1 MTAPRAREQADP
13 PSPPDR
19 RPPRRGGGSSPSTY
33 AASAAGRAAGPAR
46 LSGARPGLARS
57 ARALAVA
64 ALLAL
69 AGALA
74 LALPAPAQ
82 AQDVITLV
90 SNLNQDVT
98 SRNSSGPRAQGFTTG
113 SHSAGYVLS
122 SVDVVSADNGASSF
136 TAKVCTVDING
147 YPTST
152 CTNLTPPGS
161 FAAGTLAFTAPT
173 NTVLEGGTPY
183 AVELRPG
190 SETVTFSVTNN
201 NSEDSGKADGWSI
214 ADDSSFFSSSTNLWT
229 PSDQSHRIAVKGYKV
244 PLPELDV
251 ASVATTGIDIDLKF
265 TQPVDDDNLPPTSAF
280 TVNVGG
286 VSATVAGIQKIS
298 VLPKVIALT
307 VSPVILRGETVELI
321 YTDPTSGDDANAI
334 QDLDGNDADSFSTGA
349 DGLPA
354 VGNGSRQAPTPTK
367 TEVSTDGSTI
377 KLTFKKD
384 LNHPTYGSTIRGAF
398 TVTVNGTDNN
408 VANAIG
414 ANDTVT
420 LSVSTVIGAGQVV
433 VVSYDSSD
441 AGTEG
446 LAYPGGL
453 IVPDFTTG
461 RGGVPAVD
469 NKSTVDRTPPAL
481 TAATVAATGSSVTL
495 TFDENV
501 VAAVGTL
508 PSALADAFTVTVD
521 GVDQGVTG
529 VTTLARTQVTLAVG
543 SAIHQ
548 GQTVTVSYD
557 FSVAGTNAL
566 VDDANNDVA
575 SFTTGEN
582 SVPAVTNN
590 STVASA
596 KLVSV
601 TVPANGRTFTLTFD
615 KALNAASTGLADQFT
630 ATADGIEK
638 RITGSAGLNIA
649 DDNFTLLFSSSA
661 TVYKDE
667 AVVVTYEKPTGSDG
681 LTDQANDLSVVS
693 FTTGQYGVPA
703 VTNNST
709 VVAPPRLTSAEVQAR
724 GDEIYL
730 GFSEGL
736 DVPATVAQA
745 LKDAFTVTVDG
756 VEREFDDL
764 EFFGLGDSFV
774 KLTFTTAPI
783 QEGTAVVVSYDAS
796 AAGTSALEGG
806 NSNKV
811 ADFTTG
817 AGGVVAV
824 TNNSTVSS
832 DATLSGLT
840 VSINNAASVALVAV
854 ALSPAFDSAIE
865 AYSVSVAKNRS
876 VVSFMPT
883 PSQTGATVAYFDA
896 DDMALVDAGTTTSDL
911 DAGHQV
917 NTAVGVNVVKVKVT
931 APDKTTEKTYTVTVT
946 RELPTLHSAGVQ
958 ANGTSF
964 VLEFQSNFP
973 SGTGSLSAAAVAA
986 FTVTADGVERE
997 ITGIVQEISDHILNI
1012 TLSTAIYK
1020 DQAVVVSYDSAAAGA
1035 DAIEDTD
1042 GNAFQSFTSGED
1054 GVDAA
1059 LNNSTQTFP
1068 TPSTPTNFSATEGDK
1083 RVILAWDPPAATAP
1097 VTKHQYRYKTTG
1109 DYDDADWTDIPD
1121 SGPGG
1126 ANEAG
1131 HTVTELTNGTAYT
1144 FQLRAANRDT
1154 ESTAVE
1160 SSAVTP
1166 ADVTAPTLSSA
1177 LVNNIGTLIVLTF
1190 NENLDFSSG
1199 AAPPASAFS
1208 INVDG
1213 VSIGVGSAGDSPL
1226 DEKGLWLAQFDRTIY
1241 QGQAVTVTYTDPTTG
1256 DDAAAIQDAAG
1267 NDAASFT
1274 TGQGGVPAVANNST
1288 VMAPVSTPTTF
1299 TAAPGNARVVLSWD
1313 PPAADSGVTRHEY
1326 RFKEGTGSYPP
1337 DWTAIPDSGV
1347 GGANQAGFTVRADL
1361 TNETAYTFQLHAVN
1375 ADGASTAAEAGPVTP
1390 TPGICD
1396 RTQQVRDE
1404 ILNALSGV
1412 DDCAAVTVADL
1423 ATVTELYIDRQNVTA
1438 LQSGDFAGLSAVGE
1452 IQLRSNALST
1462 LPPDLFAGLS
1472 ALGVLV
1478 LSDNALTSLPPGVFS
1493 GLSALEE
1500 LSLSGNAD
1508 LGPHLTGSAF
1518 SALGGLRL
1526 ISLNGIGLDTV
1537 PVGLFSGLSELTSIS
1552 LEGNGIEAL
1561 PASLFSGLAG
1571 LEVLSL
1577 GANSLATLPD
1587 GVFSGLSALTEI
1599 VLTNNRL
1606 TELSAGVFSGLTKL
1620 KTIRLAS
1627 NSLRT
1632 LPDGVFAGLTDLELL
1647 VLIDNSNL
1655 LRLTVTLETV
1665 AGGQVRAKVLAG
1677 APSDLAL
1684 RVSVENGVL
1693 ARGAEALQ
1701 VAKGSVAGAP
1711 VQVIRTADS
1720 GEVTVDL
1727 VSPLPSPALGHSGYE
1742 FVKAASGLPAEV
1754 ADALEREPGEPGEF
1768 RLAPETVAD
1777 YADPDNDRHGGKVGP
1792 VEVYHAGAWGTVC
1805 SDGIRHSTFSTFNHD
1820 ANGDLIMDS
1829 DGNPAETVN
1838 DNEAAALICKAMDYD
1853 DGEYQEKYSTYRPG
1867 AAEPDHQ
1874 GETDYWPL
1882 VPPGSSYPADG
1893 PKPIWLDELR
1903 CVAGD
1908 GFVPSADPLP
1918 GAMSHC
1924 SYAGWG
1930 LHNCTHK
1937 EDAVVRCWNN
1947 DAAGPELKS
1956 LKGRFVSP
1964 PERHDGTNRVKVRV
1978 AFSEPVEESPE
1989 NVGAHGVEV
1998 EGGEVTSVSPVGGDA
2013 PDGAGTRSAGGRNAG
2028 GEDRE
2033 VVWEFEIEPDSDGDL
2048 TVTLEAG
2055 RPCGEPGAICTADG
2069 RALSEGISTTV
2080 EGPEA
2085 PPPLTASFGNMP
2097 EAHDGAGAFRFRVA
2111 FSENIGISYRSLRED
2126 AFAVSGGRVT
2136 RGRRVDDRRDLF
2148 EMTVE
2153 PDGDGEVT
2161 VTLPAGREC
2170 SVSGAICTKGE
2181 NRRQLTNA
2189 PTATV
2194 AGPAVETG
2202 PAGLTARFVD
2212 MPSEHRGEGGFRFR
2226 VAFSEDIGISYRS
2239 LREDAFAVSGG
2250 RVTGGKRVDGRRDLF
2265 EMTVRPESFAD
2276 VRIAL
2281 AAARDCAVS
2290 GAICTKG
2297 EPRRRL
2303 ANALSATVRGPA
2315 TVSVADARAR
2325 EGEDETI
2332 DFAVTLSRAASGAV
2346 SVTYATADGT
2356 ATAGSDYM
2364 RASGK
2369 LRFAPGETEKR
2380 VRVPVLDDVVDEG
2393 EETFTL
2399 RLLNASG
2406 AVVADGEATGTIVN
2420 SDPLQ
2425 KMWLSRFGRTVAG
2438 QVVDAVTGRL
2448 SGPTGG
2454 SQVTLGGRS
2463 IDLSAQ
2469 SAETGEARR
2478 TLPGVLGAARAAND
2492 DDPLAGLGAWEAAR
2506 AGSWEDPAAGHGS
2519 ARTLTGRE
2527 LLLGSSFHL
2536 AAGGGE
2542 AGGPALA
2549 AWGRM
2554 TVGGFDA
2561 EAPADDGT
2569 VRLDGEVTTGILG
2582 ADAEWERWLAGVAL
2596 SVSEGEGTF
2605 DQPGVDSGTV
2615 ESTLTSVNPYV
2626 RYEAS
2631 DRLSVWGLVGYGTG
2645 DMTMTQA
2652 ARGER
2657 AETVTRTDLMMRLG
2671 AAGTRGVLLE
2681 AGEDGGID
2689 LALRG
2694 DAFLVQMES
2703 EAAANTVET
2712 KADASRLRLV
2722 LEAGRSFALGEGA
2735 VLTPA
2740 LELGLRHDGGDAET
2754 GTGVEVGG
2762 RIRYADAGSGLTV
2775 EANARTLV
2783 AHEDSGYREWGAGG
2797 SVRLDP
2803 GASGR
2808 GLSLALAP
2816 VWGTPSSGV
2825 DRLWSARD
2833 AAGLAPGG
2841 EFEAERRLEGE
2852 VGYGFGAFGG
2862 RGVVTPYAGF
2872 GLAEAGDQ
2880 TWRAG
2885 ARWSLASHLA
2895 MSLDATRREP
2905 ANDDAPEHAG
2915 QFRLTLRW

>member
-46 LSGARPGLARS
+46 LSGARPGLVRS
-57 ARALAVA
+57 ARALAGA

-69 AGALA
+69 AGA

-152 CTNLTPPGS
+152 CTNLAPPGS
-161 FAAGTLAFTAPT
+161 FAAGTLSFTAPT

-190 SETVTFSVTNN
+190 SETVTFSLTNN

-214 ADDSSFFSSSTNLWT
+214 ADNSSFLSAGTGLWT

-244 PLPELDV
+244 PPPELDL
-251 ASVATTGIDIDLKF
+251 ATVATTGIDIDLIF
-265 TQPVDDDNLPPTSAF
+265 AQPVDAANPPLASAF
-280 TVNVGG
+280 RVNIGG
-286 VSATVAGIQKIS
+286 VSATVERVTTFA
-298 VLPKVIALT
+298 VLPKVISLR
-307 VSPVILRGETVELI
+307 VSPVILSGESVQLS

-349 DGLPA
+349 EGVPA
-354 VGNGSRQAPTPTK
+354 VGNISNQKPTPTK

-420 LSVSTVIGAGQVV
+420 LSVSTVISAGQVV

-461 RGGVPAVD
+461 SGGVPAVD
-469 NKSTVDRTPPAL
+469 NKSTVDTTPPAL

-521 GVDQGVTG
+521 GVERGVTG
-529 VTTLARTQVTLAVG
+529 VAALARNQVTLTAE
-543 SAIHQ
+543 SAIHK

-557 FSVAGTNAL
+557 FSAAGTNAL
-566 VDDANNDVA
+566 LDDAMNDVA
-575 SFTTGEN
+575 SFTTGEDG
-582 SVPAVTNN
+582 VPAVTNN

-596 KLVSV
+596 KLTAA
-601 TVPANGRTFTLTFD
+601 TVNADGTRLTLTFD
-615 KALNAASTGLADQFT
+615 KSLNGVSSARAWITVTAGGFEVRINAFQGLSTAGVSFT
-630 ATADGIEK
+630 I
-638 RITGSAGLNIA
+638 
-649 DDNFTLLFSSSA
+649 LFSSGSPI
-661 TVYKDE
+661 YKDE
-667 AVVVTYEKPTGSDG
+667 AVVVTYEKPAGSDG
-681 LTDQANDLSVVS
+681 FTDEEDDLSVAS

-709 VVAPPRLTSAEVQAR
+709 VVAPPRLTVAEVQAR
-724 GDEIYL
+724 GNEIYL
-730 GFSEGL
+730 GFSKGL

-756 VEREFDDL
+756 VERAFADL
-764 EFFGLGDSFV
+764 EFFGLGDTFV
-774 KLTFTTAPI
+774 KLVFTETLIAA
-783 QEGTAVVVSYDAS
+783 GTAVVVSYDAS
-796 AAGTSALEGG
+796 AAGTSALEGTD
-806 NSNKV
+806 SNKV
-811 ADFTTG
+811 TDFTTG

-840 VSINNAASVALVAV
+840 VSIRTGVGGGLAAV
-854 ALSPAFDSAIE
+854 ALTPAFDSAIE
-865 AYSVSVAKNRS
+865 AYSASVPYNLGARLT
-876 VVSFMPT
+876 FMPA
-883 PSQTGATVAYFDA
+883 PSQTGATVDYFDA
-896 DDMALVDAGTTTSDL
+896 DDMALADAGTTSADV

-917 NTAVGVNVVKVKVT
+917 DTAVGANTVKVKVT
-931 APDKTTEKTYTVTVT
+931 APDKTTTKTYTVTVT
-946 RELPTLHSAGVQ
+946 RELPTLHGAGVQ
-958 ANGTSF
+958 TNGTT
-964 VLEFQSNFP
+964 VALEFQSQFP
-973 SGTGSLSAAAVAA
+973 SGTGSLPAGAVAA

-997 ITGIVQEISDHILNI
+997 ITGIAQGISEQILDI

-1035 DAIEDTD
+1035 AALEDRY
-1042 GNAFQSFTSGED
+1042 GNAVQSFTSGED
-1054 GVDAA
+1054 GVADAV
-1059 LNNSTQTFP
+1059 NNSTQTFP
-1068 TPSTPTNFSATEGDK
+1068 TPSTPTNFTADPGDK
-1083 RVILAWDPPAATAP
+1083 RVILAWDPPAATDP
-1097 VTKHQYRYKTTG
+1097 VTRHEYRYKTTG
-1109 DYDDADWTDIPD
+1109 DYPDTWTDIPD

-1126 ANEAG
+1126 ANEGG
-1131 HTVTELTNGTAYT
+1131 HTVTGLTNGTAYT
-1144 FQLRAANRDT
+1144 FQLRAANRQNQ
-1154 ESTAVE
+1154 STAATAA
-1160 SSAVTP
+1160 AVTP
-1166 ADVTAPTLSSA
+1166 ADTDPPTLSSA
-1177 LVNNIGTLIVLTF
+1177 EVPSDLDGSALNLVLNEQPHGLSSVVSASIV
-1190 NENLDFSSG
+1190 
-1199 AAPPASAFS
+1199 AAFTVTA
-1208 INVDG
+1208 DG
-1213 VSIGVGSAGDSPL
+1213 VEIEIAHIRRVQRLLQISFAPAQIYSGQTVVVSYDKSATGS
-1226 DEKGLWLAQFDRTIY
+1226 
-1241 QGQAVTVTYTDPTTG
+1241 
-1256 DDAAAIQDAAG
+1256 DAIADAAG
-1267 NDAASFT
+1267 NEVASFT
-1274 TGQGGVPAVANNST
+1274 TGEDGVPAVVNNSS
-1288 VMAPVSTPTTF
+1288 VMAPVSTPANF
-1299 TAAPGNARVVLSWD
+1299 RAMPGDGQVVLAWD
-1313 PPAADSGVTRHEY
+1313 PPASDSGVTRHDY
-1326 RFKEGTGSYPP
+1326 RQKEGTGAYG
-1337 DWTAIPDSGV
+1337 DWDAIANSGV
-1347 GGANQAGFTVRADL
+1347 GGANQAGLTVTGL
-1361 TNETAYTFQLHAVN
+1361 TNETAYTFELRAVN
-1375 ADGASTAAEAGPVTP
+1375 ADGESTAAKAGPVTP

-1404 ILNALSGV
+1404 ILNELSGV
-1412 DDCAAVTVADL
+1412 DDCNAVTVADL
-1423 ATVTELYIDRQNVTA
+1423 ATVTELYIVRQDVTA
-1438 LQSGDFAGLSAVGE
+1438 LQPGDFAGLSAVGE
-1452 IQLRSNALST
+1452 IQLRGNALT
-1462 LPPDLFAGLS
+1462 GLPSDLFAGLP

-1478 LSDNALTSLPPGVFS
+1478 LSDNALSSLPSGVFS

-1500 LSLSGNAD
+1500 LGLSGNAD

-1537 PVGLFSGLSELTSIS
+1537 PAGLFSGLSELTDIS
-1552 LEGNGIEAL
+1552 LNGNGIGAL
-1561 PASLFSGLAG
+1561 PASLFSGLTK
-1571 LEVLSL
+1571 LDVLSL
-1577 GANSLATLPD
+1577 ATNDLATLPD

-1599 VLTNNRL
+1599 VLTGNRL
-1606 TELSAGVFSGLTKL
+1606 TELSGGVFSGLTKL

-1647 VLIDNSNL
+1647 VLADNSDL

-1677 APSDLAL
+1677 APSDLTL

-1701 VAKGSVAGAP
+1701 VATGSVAGAP
-1711 VQVIRTADS
+1711 VQVIRTEDS

-1727 VSPLPSPALGHSGYE
+1727 VTPLPSPAPGHSGYE
-1742 FVKAASGLPAEV
+1742 FVRAASGLPVEV
-1754 ADALEREPGEPGEF
+1754 ADALEREPGVEGEF

-1777 YADPDNDRHGGKVGP
+1777 YADEDNDRHGGKAGR

-1805 SDGIRHSTFSTFNHD
+1805 SDGIRHSTFSTFNYD
-1820 ANGDLIMDS
+1820 PATGALIMDS
-1829 DGNPAETVN
+1829 DGNPTETEQ
-1838 DNEAAALICKAMDYD
+1838 DNEAAALICEARGFD
-1853 DGEYQEKYSTYRPG
+1853 DGEYAWGFGQSGVENPPYGPQMTYYP
-1867 AAEPDHQ
+1867 
-1874 GETDYWPL
+1874 
-1882 VPPGSSYPADG
+1882 VGSSYPPGG
-1893 PKPIWLDELR
+1893 PQPIWLDDLR
-1903 CVAGD
+1903 CVANNAS
-1908 GFVPSADPLP
+1908 PPMPERLRLKPPLEQ
-1918 GAMSHC
+1918 C
-1924 SYAGWG
+1924 NYAGWG
-1930 LHNCTHK
+1930 LHNCTH
-1937 EDAVVRCWNN
+1937 EQDAGVRCWNN
-1947 DAAGPELKS
+1947 DPGGAGNKS
-1956 LKGRFVSP
+1956 LKGRFVSA
-1964 PERHDGTNRVKVRV
+1964 PERHDGTNRVQVRV

-1989 NVGAHGVEV
+1989 EVGAHGVEV
-1998 EGGEVTSVSPVGGDA
+1998 EGGEVTSASAVGGDA
-2013 PDGAGTRSAGGRNAG
+2013 PGGAGTRSAGGRNAG
-2028 GEDRE
+2028 GDDRE
-2033 VVWEFEIEPDSDGDL
+2033 VVWEFEIEPDSDADL
-2048 TVTLEAG
+2048 TVTLVAG

-2085 PPPLTASFGNMP
+2085 PPALTASFEGMP
-2097 EAHDGAGAFRFRVA
+2097 GEHDGESVFRFRVA

-2126 AFAVSGGRVT
+2126 AFAVTGGRVT
-2136 RGRRVDDRRDLF
+2136 RGKRVDDRRDLF

-2153 PDGDGEVT
+2153 PDGEGEVT

-2170 SVSGAICTKGE
+2170 TVSGAICTKGE

-2194 AGPAVETG
+2194 AGPAVEGG
-2202 PAGLTARFVD
+2202 PAGLTARFARV
-2212 MPSEHRGEGGFRFR
+2212 PSEHDGKTAFKLRI
-2226 VAFSEDIGISYRS
+2226 AFSEEIRMSGRRLRS
-2239 LREDAFAVSGG
+2239 DVVAVSGG
-2250 RVTGGKRVDGRRDLF
+2250 RATRAGRVKGRKDLWKL
-2265 EMTVRPESFAD
+2265 TVRPDSLAD
-2276 VRIAL
+2276 VTVTL
-2281 AAARDCAVS
+2281 SS
-2290 GAICTKG
+2290 GAACDAPGAVCTKG

-2303 ANALSATVRGPA
+2303 TNTISATVKGPVA
-2315 TVSVADARAR
+2315 VSVADARAR

-2332 DFAVTLSRAASGAV
+2332 DFAVSLSRAAAGRV
-2346 SVTYATADGT
+2346 SVSYATADGT
-2356 ATAGSDYM
+2356 ATAGEDYT

-2369 LRFAPGETEKR
+2369 LKFAPGETAKT

-2448 SGPTGG
+2448 RGPPGG
-2454 SQVTLGGRS
+2454 SQVTLGGQG
-2463 IDLSAQ
+2463 IDLSAP
-2469 SAETGEARR
+2469 SAGTGGARR
-2478 TLPGVLGAARAAND
+2478 TLAGALGAERGAED
-2492 DDPLAGLGAWEAAR
+2492 DDPLAGPGAWEAAR
-2506 AGSWEDPAAGHGS
+2506 AGSWDDPKTGATVRS
-2519 ARTLTGRE
+2519 MTGRE

-2536 AAGGGE
+2536 AAGAGE
-2542 AGGPALA
+2542 AGGPGYA
-2549 AWGRM
+2549 AWGRVA
-2554 TVGGFDA
+2554 VGGFDA
-2561 EAPADDGT
+2561 EAPADNGT

-2582 ADAEWERWLAGVAL
+2582 ADAQWERWLAGVAL
-2596 SVSEGEGTF
+2596 SVSSAEGTF
-2605 DQPGVDSGTV
+2605 DQPGVDSGTI

-2645 DMTMTQA
+2645 DMTI
-2652 ARGER
+2652 RGNSP
-2657 AETVTRTDLMMRLG
+2657 VRTDLMLRLG
-2671 AAGTRGVLLE
+2671 AAGARGVLLE
-2681 AGEDGGID
+2681 ADEDGGID

-2722 LEAGRSFALGEGA
+2722 LEAGRPFALGSGA
-2735 VLTPA
+2735 VLTPM

-2762 RIRYADAGSGLTV
+2762 RIRYTDAGSGLTV

-2783 AHEDSGYREWGAGG
+2783 AHEDSDYREWGAGG
-2797 SVRLDP
+2797 SVRLGTD
-2803 GASGR
+2803 ASGR
-2808 GLSLALAP
+2808 GLSLAFSP

-2833 AAGLAPGG
+2833 AAGLVRDE

-2852 VGYGFGAFGG
+2852 LGYGLAAFGG
-2862 RGVVTPYAGF
+2862 AFTGTPNLGF
-2872 GLAEAGDQ
+2872 GLSDSARVYRLGWRLTPAARGDS
-2880 TWRAG
+2880 G
-2885 ARWSLASHLA
+2885 FEVN
-2895 MSLDATRREP
+2895 LDATRRE
-2905 ANDDAPEHAG
+2905 AAGDDAVPENAI
-2915 QFRLTLRW
+2915 RLALGVRF

>member
-1 MTAPRAREQADP
+1 M
-13 PSPPDR
+13 
-19 RPPRRGGGSSPSTY
+19 
-33 AASAAGRAAGPAR
+33 
-46 LSGARPGLARS
+46 
-57 ARALAVA
+57 
-64 ALLAL
+64 
-69 AGALA
+69 
-74 LALPAPAQ
+74 
-82 AQDVITLV
+82 ITLV

-161 FAAGTLAFTAPT
+161 FAAGTLSFTAPT
-173 NTVLEGGTPY
+173 NTVLKGRTPY

-214 ADDSSFFSSSTNLWT
+214 ADDSSFFSSGTNLWT

-244 PLPELDV
+244 PPPELDV
-251 ASVATTGIDIDLKF
+251 ASVATTGIDIDLLF
-265 TQPVDDDNLPPTSAF
+265 TQPVDAANPPPASAF
-280 TVNVGG
+280 RVNIGG
-286 VSATVAGIQKIS
+286 VSATVERVTAFTA
-298 VLPKVIALT
+298 LPKLISLR
-307 VSPVILRGETVELI
+307 VSPVILSGESVQLS

-334 QDLDGNDADSFSTGA
+334 QDLDGNDADSFSVN
-349 DGLPA
+349 A
-354 VGNGSRQAPTPTK
+354 VDNISNQKPTPTK

-446 LAYPGGL
+446 LIYPGDL

-469 NKSTVDRTPPAL
+469 NKSTVDTTPPAL

-529 VTTLARTQVTLAVG
+529 VSTLARTQVTLAVG

-596 KLVSV
+596 KLVSA
-601 TVPANGRTFTLTFD
+601 TVNAAGTRLTLTFD
-615 KALNAASTGLADQFT
+615 KSLNAETSARGWFTVTAGGFEVRISAFQGLA
-630 ATADGIEK
+630 
-638 RITGSAGLNIA
+638 SA
-649 DDNFTLLFSSSA
+649 DDNFDILFSSGSPI
-661 TVYKDE
+661 YKDE
-667 AVVVTYEKPTGSDG
+667 AVVVAYVKPAGSDG
-681 LTDQANDLSVVS
+681 LTDQANDLSVAS

-745 LKDAFTVTVDG
+745 LKDAFTVTVGG
-756 VEREFDDL
+756 VERQFADL
-764 EFFGLGDSFV
+764 EFFGLGDTFV
-774 KLTFTTAPI
+774 KLVFTETLIPA
-783 QEGTAVVVSYDAS
+783 ETAVVVSYDQS
-796 AAGTSALEGG
+796 DAGTSALEGG
-806 NSNKV
+806 DSNKV
-811 ADFTTG
+811 PDFTTG

-865 AYSVSVAKNRS
+865 AYSVSVAANRS

-896 DDMALVDAGTTTSDL
+896 DDMALADAGTTTSDL
-911 DAGHQV
+911 NAGHQV
-917 NTAVGVNVVKVKVT
+917 NTAVGENVIKVKVT
-931 APDKTTEKTYTVTVT
+931 APDKTMTKTYTVTVT
-946 RELPTLHSAGVQ
+946 RELPTLFNATVQ
-958 ANGTSF
+958 ANGTS
-964 VLEFQSNFP
+964 VLLQFQTNFP
-973 SGTGSLSAAAVAA
+973 SGTGSLPAAAVAA

-997 ITGIVQEISDHILNI
+997 ITGIVREITEAILNV
-1012 TLSTAIYK
+1012 TLSTAIYE

-1059 LNNSTQTFP
+1059 VNNSTQTFP
-1068 TPSTPTNFSATEGDK
+1068 TPSTPTNFTATEGDK
-1083 RVILAWDPPAATAP
+1083 RVILAWNPPAATAP
-1097 VTKHQYRYKTTG
+1097 ITKHQYRYKTTG

-1256 DDAAAIQDAAG
+1256 DDAAVIQDAAG

-1326 RFKEGTGSYPP
+1326 RFKEEGTGSYPP

-1347 GGANQAGFTVRADL
+1347 DEANQAEFTVTADL
-1361 TNETAYTFQLHAVN
+1361 TNETAYTFQLRAVN
-1375 ADGASTAAEAGPVTP
+1375 ADGESAAAETGPVTP

-1396 RTQQVRDE
+1396 RTPQVRDE

-1423 ATVTELYIDRQNVTA
+1423 ATVTELYINNRQNVTA
-1438 LQSGDFAGLSAVGE
+1438 LQSGDFAGLSAVEE
-1452 IQLRSNALST
+1452 IQLRRNALT
-1462 LPPDLFAGLS
+1462 GLPSDLFSGLS
-1472 ALGVLV
+1472 ALRVLI

-1493 GLSALEE
+1493 GLSALED
-1500 LSLSGNAD
+1500 LGLNGNAG

-1518 SALGGLRL
+1518 SALASLRL
-1526 ISLNGIGLDTV
+1526 INLNGIGLDTV
-1537 PVGLFSGLSELTSIS
+1537 PAGLFSGLSELTDIS
-1552 LEGNGIEAL
+1552 LDGNGIEAL
-1561 PASLFSGLAG
+1561 PASLFSGLAN
-1571 LEVLSL
+1571 LDVLSL
-1577 GANSLATLPD
+1577 AANGLDTLPD

-1599 VLTNNRL
+1599 VLTGNRL

-1647 VLIDNSNL
+1647 LLADNSGL
-1655 LRLTVTLETV
+1655 LPVTVTLETV

-1701 VAKGSVAGAP
+1701 VATGLVAGAP
-1711 VQVIRTADS
+1711 VQVIRTEDS

-1727 VSPLPSPALGHSGYE
+1727 VTPLPSPAPGHSGYE
-1742 FVKAASGLPAEV
+1742 FVRAPSGLPVEV
-1754 ADALEREPGEPGEF
+1754 ADALEREPGEEGEF

-1777 YADPDNDRHGGKVGP
+1777 YDDPANDRYGEKAGR
-1792 VEVYHAGAWGTVC
+1792 VEVYHAEAWGTVC
-1805 SDGIRHSTFSTFNHD
+1805 SDGIRHSTFNTFDHD
-1820 ANGDLIMDS
+1820 ANGDVILDA
-1829 DGNPAETVN
+1829 DGNPQQFDKV
-1838 DNEAAALICKAMDYD
+1838 NEAAALICQAMEYD
-1853 DGEYQEKYSTYRPG
+1853 DGEYAWGFGQSGVENPPYGPQMTYYP
-1867 AAEPDHQ
+1867 
-1874 GETDYWPL
+1874 
-1882 VPPGSSYPADG
+1882 VGSSYPPGG
-1893 PKPIWLDELR
+1893 PQPIWLDELR
-1903 CVAGD
+1903 CVAGET
-1908 GFVPSADPLP
+1908 ALETDPLRK
-1918 GAMSHC
+1918 AMSHC

-1930 LHNCTHK
+1930 LHNCTH
-1937 EDAVVRCWNN
+1937 EQDAGVRCWN
-1947 DAAGPELKS
+1947 DEPGGAGLKS

-2085 PPPLTASFGNMP
+2085 PPPLTASFENMP

-2136 RGRRVDDRRDLF
+2136 RGKRVDDRRDLF

-2202 PAGLTARFVD
+2202 AAGLTARFVD
-2212 MPSEHRGEGGFRFR
+2212 MPSEHDGETAFKFRI
-2226 VAFSEDIGISYRS
+2226 AFSEEIRMSGRRLRS
-2239 LREDAFAVSGG
+2239 DVVAVSGG
-2250 RVTGGKRVDGRRDLF
+2250 RATKAGRVNRRKDLWKLKVRPDSLADVTVTLSSGAACDTPGAVCTADGR
-2265 EMTVRPESFAD
+2265 
-2276 VRIAL
+2276 AL
-2281 AAARDCAVS
+2281 S
-2290 GAICTKG
+2290 NTI
-2297 EPRRRL
+2297 
-2303 ANALSATVRGPA
+2303 SATVKGPVA
-2315 TVSVADARAR
+2315 VSVADARAR

-2332 DFAVTLSRAASGAV
+2332 DFAVSLSRAASGRV
-2346 SVTYATADGT
+2346 SVSYATADGT
-2356 ATAGSDYM
+2356 ATAGSDYT

-2448 SGPTGG
+2448 SGSSGG
-2454 SQVTLGGRS
+2454 SRVTLGGRS
-2463 IDLSAQ
+2463 IDLSAP
-2469 SAETGEARR
+2469 SARTGEARR
-2478 TLPGVLGAARAAND
+2478 TLAGARPTFAPHRVRAESPDITSEVLRALTGRGTRGERRRAAGGVGVLGGGAGRLVGGLGGGPWLGAGRLVGGPGGGPWLGAVRLVGGPGDGPWLGSDPDRTGAAARKLV
-2492 DDPLAGLGAWEAAR
+2492 PPRGRRRRGRGTGVCGLGPDER
-2506 AGSWEDPAAGHGS
+2506 GRLRRRGAGRRGPDAPRRRGDDRHP
-2519 ARTLTGRE
+2519 GRRRPM
-2527 LLLGSSFHL
+2527 G
-2536 AAGGGE
+2536 
-2542 AGGPALA
+2542 ALA
-2549 AWGRM
+2549 RGR
-2554 TVGGFDA
+2554 G
-2561 EAPADDGT
+2561 
-2569 VRLDGEVTTGILG
+2569 
-2582 ADAEWERWLAGVAL
+2582 
-2596 SVSEGEGTF
+2596 
-2605 DQPGVDSGTV
+2605 
-2615 ESTLTSVNPYV
+2615 
-2626 RYEAS
+2626 
-2631 DRLSVWGLVGYGTG
+2631 
-2645 DMTMTQA
+2645 
-2652 ARGER
+2652 
-2657 AETVTRTDLMMRLG
+2657 
-2671 AAGTRGVLLE
+2671 
-2681 AGEDGGID
+2681 
-2689 LALRG
+2689 
-2694 DAFLVQMES
+2694 
-2703 EAAANTVET
+2703 
-2712 KADASRLRLV
+2712 
-2722 LEAGRSFALGEGA
+2722 ALGEQ
-2735 VLTPA
+2735 
-2740 LELGLRHDGGDAET
+2740 R
-2754 GTGVEVGG
+2754 
-2762 RIRYADAGSGLTV
+2762 
-2775 EANARTLV
+2775 
-2783 AHEDSGYREWGAGG
+2783 
-2797 SVRLDP
+2797 
-2803 GASGR
+2803 
-2808 GLSLALAP
+2808 
-2816 VWGTPSSGV
+2816 
-2825 DRLWSARD
+2825 
-2833 AAGLAPGG
+2833 
-2841 EFEAERRLEGE
+2841 
-2852 VGYGFGAFGG
+2852 
-2862 RGVVTPYAGF
+2862 
-2872 GLAEAGDQ
+2872 
-2880 TWRAG
+2880 
-2885 ARWSLASHLA
+2885 
-2895 MSLDATRREP
+2895 
-2905 ANDDAPEHAG
+2905 
-2915 QFRLTLRW
+2915 